1 MIRVAAVYAFALSLS
16 LVCCSIARGQL
27 LDFKVDGPA
36 TVAEGDYVELTV
48 MFPEGVKA
56 DVDFTP
62 IEETDFGVHP
72 VVSETL
78 VKGKVTASVVG
89 RKCTFSARCQGE
101 RDLIVVATAFANFDG
116 VPRLKSLKHRIHVTA
131 KQGPKVP
138 DPPNP
143 PDDDDDLGPWVPLP
157 GATAVPPPNED
168 MEKVTKI
175 LSNVLDRLEAIEK
188 RATQTAVAAPAPVAV
203 VDASKPAP
211 ATVVAKAVPVASAAI
226 VDVRPGHWSVGS
238 DWSPSK
244 SQAIAHLRNEHP
256 SKARQH
262 EPLESL
268 SLDAVLTLHDDA
280 HEGRASAT
288 RAVVSSPV
296 SAYTQPVY
304 SQPVVRYAQPA
315 GGCPG
320 GVCPTPSRSYSTG
333 RGFFGFRR

>member
-101 RDLIVVATAFANFDG
+101 RDLIVVATAFASFDG
-116 VPRLKSLKHRIHVTA
+116 LPRVKSIKHKIRVTA
-131 KQGPKVP
+131 RQA
-138 DPPNP
+138 PNP
-143 PDDDDDLGPWVPLP
+143 PPVPPTPPPTPPVPPGDDDLGPWVPLP

-188 RATQTAVAAPAPVAV
+188 RATAVTVAAPAPVAV
-203 VDASKPAP
+203 ADASKPAP
-211 ATVVAKAVPVASAAI
+211 VPVVAKPAPVASAAI

-288 RAVVSSPV
+288 SRAVVSSPV
-296 SAYTQPVY
+296 SVY

-320 GVCPTPSRSYSTG
+320 GVCPTPSRSYVR
-333 RGFFGFRR
+333 RGFFFR